1 MSEYTLVIAG
11 TQSASGPGFLV
22 LTSSTRGGRAA
33 ARLDVRRA
41 RAVMRSMAAGEL
53 PAEPSWLIIGRELR
67 AIAQIG
73 LTFCRD
79 PFDRQRFE
87 RIRELAASLIAE
99 GSGRSARHCSSTF
112 AGETGYATPKVDV
125 RAAAFSDGRVL
136 LVREISDGAWTLP
149 GGWADVNQ
157 SAAECVVAR
166 SRRGIRLPGPRV
178 KLAAVYDY
186 RKRNRPHH
194 LDSIYKMFFI
204 CELIGGSARASI
216 ETSEASFFARDAL
229 PPLSVGRTTAAQIE
243 RMFQHAENPQLPTDF
258 D

>member
-1 MSEYTLVIAG
+1 MSSDE
-11 TQSASGPGFLV
+11 PP
-22 LTSSTRGGRAA
+22 
-33 ARLDVRRA
+33 
-41 RAVMRSMAAGEL
+41 GEL
-53 PAEPSWLIIGRELR
+53 PLEEPSWLIIGRELR
-67 AIAQIG
+67 AIGQIG
-73 LTFCRD
+73 LAFCRD

-87 RIRELAASLIAE
+87 RIQELAASLTAH
-99 GSGRSARHCSSTF
+99 GSGRS
-112 AGETGYATPKVDV
+112 GEALLEYFRGYAGYATPKVDV

-136 LVREISDGAWTLP
+136 LVREISDGGWTLP

-157 SAAECVVAR
+157 SAAECAVREVAEESGFQAR
-166 SRRGIRLPGPRV
+166 AL

-216 ETSEASFFARDAL
+216 ETSEASFFMRDAL

>member
-1 MSEYTLVIAG
+1 MSSDE
-11 TQSASGPGFLV
+11 PP
-22 LTSSTRGGRAA
+22 
-33 ARLDVRRA
+33 
-41 RAVMRSMAAGEL
+41 GEL
-53 PAEPSWLIIGRELR
+53 PLEDPSWLTIGRELR

-87 RIRELAASLIAE
+87 RVRELAASLIAE
-99 GSGRSARHCSSTF
+99 RSGGSAEALLEYFRGHS
-112 AGETGYATPKVDV
+112 GYATPKVDV

-157 SAAECVVAR
+157 SAAESVVREVAEESGFQAR
-166 SRRGIRLPGPRV
+166 AL

-216 ETSEASFFARDAL
+216 ETSDASFFALDAL

-243 RMFQHAENPQLPTDF
+243 RMFQHAQNPYLPTDF

>member
-1 MSEYTLVIAG
+1 MSSDE
-11 TQSASGPGFLV
+11 PP
-22 LTSSTRGGRAA
+22 
-33 ARLDVRRA
+33 
-41 RAVMRSMAAGEL
+41 GEL
-53 PAEPSWLIIGRELR
+53 PLEDPSWLTIGRELR

-87 RIRELAASLIAE
+87 RVRELAASLIAE
-99 GSGRSARHCSSTF
+99 RSGRSAEALLEYFRGHS
-112 AGETGYATPKVDV
+112 GYATPKVDV

-157 SAAECVVAR
+157 SAAESVVREVAEESGFQAR
-166 SRRGIRLPGPRV
+166 AL

-204 CELIGGSARASI
+204 CELTGGSARASI
-216 ETSEASFFARDAL
+216 ETSEASFFALDAL

-243 RMFQHAENPQLPTDF
+243 RMFQHAENPHLPTDF